1 MLFDI
6 YGNTI
11 FQNKDI
17 FDLLYSRK
25 IENIDKIIAE
35 SDPEVE
41 KLLEYSTLKFKTS
54 DSIDYS
60 QSIEEFDLANQSDW
74 FIPEEYKN
82 LDIEEYCLNKCS
94 TDEERHRVQ
103 EEFKEFKQRKMITLL
118 QVLKYVVDTLKSNNI
133 VMGVGRGSSVASY
146 VLYLLDVH
154 KINSLQHNLDWR
166 EFLR

>member
-82 LDIEEYCLNKCS
+82 LDIEKYCLNKCN
-94 TDEERHRVQ
+94 TDEERRRVQ

>member
-35 SDPEVE
+35 SDTEVE

-60 QSIEEFDLANQSDW
+60 QSIEEFDLANQSKW

-118 QVLKYVVDTLKSNNI
+118 QVLKYVVDTLKSNNVI
-133 VMGVGRGSSVASY
+133 MGVGRGSSVASY

>member
-60 QSIEEFDLANQSDW
+60 QSIEEFDLANQSNW

>member
-35 SDPEVE
+35 PDPEVE

-60 QSIEEFDLANQSDW
+60 QSIEEFDLANQSNW

-118 QVLKYVVDTLKSNNI
+118 QVLKYVVDTLKSNNVI
-133 VMGVGRGSSVASY
+133 MGVGRGSSVASY